1 MPIDTDN
8 KEEEEVL
15 KTHPASH
22 KDEVK
27 KLKRT
32 IKEMKKQYNNLLDAT
47 KYNSNKA
54 KVKIKALNEKIEN
67 ITNIAET
74 LGKDAKNS
82 RRLYKEHIEYIA
94 ALIATGKDPEEILKP
109 RQPDSYNGDS
119 DKL

>member
-1 MPIDTDN
+1 MPIDTN
-8 KEEEEVL
+8 NEED
-15 KTHPASH
+15 KI
-22 KDEVK
+22 K

-32 IKEMKKQYNNLLDAT
+32 IKEIKKQYNNLLDAA

-54 KVKIKALNEKIEN
+54 KAKIKALDKKIEN

-94 ALIATGKDPEEILKP
+94 ALTAIGKDPREILKP
-109 RQPDSYNGDS
+109 Y
-119 DKL
+119 